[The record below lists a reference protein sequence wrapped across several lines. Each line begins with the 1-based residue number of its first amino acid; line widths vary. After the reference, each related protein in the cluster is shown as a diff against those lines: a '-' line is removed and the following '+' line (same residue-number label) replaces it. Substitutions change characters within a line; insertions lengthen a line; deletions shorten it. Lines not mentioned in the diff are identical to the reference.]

1 MGSYDLLSPYIKGLI
16 AEKGFRAETEV
27 QEDAIARILGG
38 ENALIVSPTGSGK
51 TEAAI
56 LPILD
61 MMVKGPAQGTH
72 GVRLL
77 YISPLRALNRDL
89 LERLEWWTKR
99 LDIRMGVRHGDTPTE
114 ERRAQSLAPPDILIT
129 TPETLQVLLV
139 SRNLAESLKS
149 VKYLIIDE
157 IHELAGDK
165 RGSQLSMSVIRL
177 EALTGAPIQ
186 KIGLSAT
193 VGNPEELARFLSPN
207 EKCAVVRAFSPKSFE
222 YEVVYQRGGDDDTG
236 GPLFPDVA
244 HRLRLILDRIK
255 GKKALIFT
263 NTRSEAESL
272 ASKMRMLEPRYP
284 IGIHHGSLSAE
295 RRGSAEMGLK
305 GGSIRGV
312 ICTSSLELGI
322 DIGGLDM
329 VIQYNSPRQASK
341 LIQRVGRSGHS
352 LEQVSKGTIVVQDS
366 DDALEALA
374 LIRWAKAGMVEPI
387 MIPDKPFDVM
397 AQQLAGLVLKYGVMK
412 DTEAL
417 EMFRKSYSF
426 RGLKME
432 ELEELLQYMANRK
445 PPIIGH
451 REGAI
456 FRPRRTSE
464 LFDFYFN
471 NLSMIPEE
479 LNYLVVDEAHV
490 PQGQLDESFMAEYGE
505 IGTKFILAGSAW
517 VLTDVHRDKVYAKR
531 TEAPEGAIPSWI
543 GEEIPVVREVA
554 QDVGKLRRSL
564 AERIDAMGMDGALA
578 ANIEELG
585 LDSESASNMMQEIEK
600 QLEDGLPV
608 PSDVLITVERAAPY
622 IIIHSH
628 MGLIINR
635 TLARTLAYRL
645 SEAINREVKVKN
657 DAYRIVLETEGGS
670 AGLVTDLLRGLEHE
684 DIEPLIISSCINTG
698 IFRRRLIQAARKMG
712 VVQRGARVTLQDA
725 QLLSTTLQGT
735 VVYREALRTMMEEDL
750 DPRGMIGLIRDIH
763 AGAVELR
770 DIGERKSPSPIAM
783 IGLEEM
789 ARQGEVINP
798 SRLKRL
804 LIEAA
809 RARAEGCDRSLYCYS
824 CKSVRTVA
832 VSDLGDPPVCE
843 NCGSSEVTLMDGSI
857 DIEYSVRAKGNDGA
871 WKEAEMAAAIIR
883 KYGKKGAIAMCF
895 DIPLKRIPEVIE
907 GREDDDLYLAL
918 INAEKRRF

>member
-1 MGSYDLLSPYIKGLI
+1 MGSYDLLSPYIKDLI
-16 AEKGFRAETEV
+16 IEKGFKEETEV
-27 QEDAIARILGG
+27 QEDAIAKILSG

-61 MMVKGPAQGTH
+61 MIVKGPRRG
-72 GVRLL
+72 GVSLL

-99 LDIRMGVRHGDTPTE
+99 LDIRMAVRHGDTPVE
-114 ERRAQSLAPPDILIT
+114 ERRAQSLAPPEILIT

-177 EALTGAPIQ
+177 EALTGYAIQ

-193 VGNPEELARFLSPN
+193 IGNPEELAKFLSPN
-207 EKCAVVRAFSPKSFE
+207 EKCAVIQVFSPKSFE
-222 YEVVYQRGGDDDTG
+222 YEVVYQKADDSDTG
-236 GPLFPDVA
+236 GPLFPDVV
-244 HRLRLILDRIK
+244 HRLKFILNHIR

-272 ASKMRMLEPRYP
+272 ASKVRMLEPRYP

-295 RRGSAEMGLK
+295 RRGGAEMGLK
-305 GGSIRGV
+305 GGSIKGV

-322 DIGGLDM
+322 DIGGLDI
-329 VIQYNSPRQASK
+329 VIQYNSPRQVSK

-352 LEQVSKGTIVVQDS
+352 LEQVSKGIIVVQDS
-366 DDALEALA
+366 DDALEALT
-374 LIRWAKAGMVEPI
+374 LIKWAKVGMVEPI
-387 MIPDKPFDVM
+387 IIPNKPFDVM
-397 AQQLAGLVLKYGVMK
+397 AQQLAGLVLKYGVIK
-412 DTEAL
+412 ETDAL
-417 EMFRKSYSF
+417 DMFKKSYSF
-426 RGLKME
+426 RNLQKE

-445 PPIIGH
+445 PQIIGY

-456 FRPRRTSE
+456 FRPRRLSE

-471 NLSMIPEE
+471 NLTMIPEE
-479 LNYLVVDEAHV
+479 LNYLVVDEAHI

-517 VLTDVHRDKVYAKR
+517 ILTDVHKDKVYAKR

-543 GEEIPVVREVA
+543 GEEIPVIKEVA

-564 AERIDAMGMDGALA
+564 AEHISIMGKEKALA
-578 ANIEELG
+578 ADRKELG
-585 LDSESASNMMQEIEK
+585 LDGESTVNLTQEIASQME
-600 QLEDGLPV
+600 EGLPI
-608 PSDVLITVERAAPY
+608 PSDTVLTIERAAPY

-635 TLARTLAYRL
+635 TLGRVLAYRL
-645 SEAINREVKVKN
+645 SEAINREVKIKN

-670 AGLVTDLLRGLEHE
+670 SALVTDILRDLEHE
-684 DIEPLIISSCINTG
+684 DIEPLIINSCINTG

-712 VVQRGARVTLQDA
+712 VVQKGARVTLQDA
-725 QLLSTTLQGT
+725 QLLSATLQGT
-735 VVYREALRTMMEEDL
+735 VIYKEAVRTMMEEDL
-750 DPRGMIGLIRDIH
+750 DPRGLIDFVRGIH
-763 AGAVELR
+763 GKTVELK
-770 DIGERKSPSPIAM
+770 DLGERRSPSPLAM

-809 RARAEGCDRSLYCYS
+809 KARVEGCYKYLYCSS
-824 CKSVRTVA
+824 CGNFQTVA
-832 VSDLGDPPVCE
+832 VSDMGDPPVCE
-843 NCGSSEVTLMDGSI
+843 KCGSSAITLMDSTI
-857 DIEYSVRAKGNDGA
+857 NMEYSLHVRSSDRVK
-871 WKEAEMAAAIIR
+871 KEAEMASAVIK

-895 DIPLKRIPEVIE
+895 DIPFKRIPEVIE

-918 INAEKRRF
+918 INAERKRF